1 MATPAALPPLPFNP
15 SRVRSYLLRLPLFTR
30 LILLAIIIFW
40 LLELQT
46 VWAVVQWGALVP
58 DEIGLGTMYRLNTYP
73 LIHTGFFHTFMNLL
87 ALTPLLE
94 RFEAEHGTLTAVAL
108 FIGPLSTFPAGIYL
122 LIEKFILH
130 RNTAVVGASVW
141 VFLLLGSESIRTF
154 KSNPYFSLGNY
165 KIPTWTS
172 PLFACVLV
180 SILIPN
186 TSLLGHLCAIL
197 IGYLLGLGYL
207 KVFVPPEKVL
217 RWIEGKLNLLGRLP
231 HYVSVDQKTYG
242 RYGVLPTANAPG
254 GERGTPMSFLSGS
267 TQRLGPVAGNQVVQ
281 VVFSGRR
288 KFPCGAPINSR
299 TSTFPPHGPGS
310 LNVSGSMAL
319 NSAIRKLRSNP
330 HLLFVRLPY
339 ILSFLCIVAG
349 VIWLLLLPLDDYSRR
364 TYISENALL
373 PGQVHAYFS
382 GSEQHIFRGY
392 KKEIEGL
399 LDKHRVEGQE
409 GRNDELTPEISDK
422 IQSILRAGG
431 LKVATQ
437 SYEYTPA
444 GVTHKGKNVYGI
456 IHAPRGDATEAIV
469 LVAAWKTVDG
479 ELNLN
484 GVTLALTL
492 ARYFKRWSLW
502 SKDIIFVFPPDSKT
516 GTQAWIDAYHDMQP
530 ETVQPLPLKSG
541 ALQGGLVIEYP
552 FDHRFES
559 LHIVYDGV
567 NGQLPNLDLFNTA
580 VSIASGQ
587 MGIGT
592 RLQEMWQ
599 HNDSYEKRL
608 ETMLRGMV
616 KQGFGYAT
624 GAHSSFMPY
633 HIDAITL
640 QTKGDGWQDEMA
652 LGRTVEGLCR
662 SLNNLLEH
670 LHQSFFFYLLMQTH
684 RFVSIGTYLPSAML
698 IAGNFTIMAIALW
711 LRTGYYMSPKST
723 TSSTVKKTTTGEKA
737 AASQKK
743 PDDKGTVAPIEES
756 SNGIT
761 ERQLALPLTLVVGLH
776 ILGLI
781 PLYIF
786 NNLPHESFTLATYTC
801 IGVNASLPLILAAIL
816 SQSSTSS
823 PNTNTQQSHLIKS
836 LSLLLLGL
844 FLSTLATLNFS
855 LSFMI
860 GLLCAPLSFVGHIST
875 QTRPALRY
883 AVSTL
888 GLISLN
894 ILSPPVVLLG
904 VCWYFGVSVETVLTE
919 AAFGWDVWGCALLG
933 FSLF

>member
-15 SRVRSYLLRLPLFTR
+15 SRVRSYVLRLPLFTR
-30 LILLAIIIFW
+30 LVLLAIIVFW

-46 VWAVVQWGALVP
+46 VWSVVQWGSIIPEEA
-58 DEIGLGTMYRLNTYP
+58 GFGTMYRLNTYP
-73 LIHTGFFHTFMNLL
+73 FIHLGFFHAFLNVL

-108 FIGPLSTFPAGIYL
+108 FIGPLSTLPGGAYI
-122 LIEKFILH
+122 LIEKFVLH
-130 RNTAVVGASVW
+130 RNTAVTGASVW
-141 VFLLLGSESIRTF
+141 VFLLLGSEAIRTF
-154 KSNPYFSLGNY
+154 KSNPYFSLGPY

-172 PLFACVLV
+172 PLFACALV
-180 SILIPN
+180 SILVPN
-186 TSLLGHLCAIL
+186 TSFLGHMCAIL
-197 IGYLLGLGYL
+197 VGYLLGLGAL

-242 RYGVLPTANAPG
+242 RYGVLPTTTTG
-254 GERGTPMSFLSGS
+254 GERGTPMSFLGS
-267 TQRLGPVAGNQVVQ
+267 SQPAV
-281 VVFSGRR
+281 
-288 KFPCGAPINSR
+288 
-299 TSTFPPHGPGS
+299 
-310 LNVSGSMAL
+310 
-319 NSAIRKLRSNP
+319 RKLRSNP
-330 HLLFVRLPY
+330 HFLFVHLPH
-339 ILSFLCIVAG
+339 ILSFICIVAG
-349 VIWLLLLPLDDYSRR
+349 VVWLLLLPLNDYSRQ

-382 GSEQHIFRGY
+382 GSEQHVFRGY
-392 KKEIEGL
+392 KKELEGIL
-399 LDKHRVEGQE
+399 ASQTEDGQE
-409 GRNDELTPEISDK
+409 GRKDEFTPAYVVISAL
-422 IQSILRAGG
+422 QSVLKAAG

-437 SYEYTPA
+437 NYEYTSS
-444 GVTHKGKNVYGI
+444 GITHQGQNVYAI
-456 IHAPRGDATEAIV
+456 IQAPRGDATEAIV
-469 LVAAWKTVDG
+469 LVAAWKTVDD

-484 GVTLALTL
+484 GVSLALTL

-502 SKDIIFVFPPDSKT
+502 SKDIIFLFPPDSET

-530 ETVQPLPLKSG
+530 AFVQPLPLKSG

-559 LHIVYDGV
+559 LHILYDGV

-580 VSIASGQ
+580 VSIAGGQ
-587 MGIGT
+587 MGIGAS
-592 RLQEMWQ
+592 LQEMWD
-599 HNDSYEKRL
+599 HNDSYEMRL
-608 ETMLRGMV
+608 QTIMRGMV

-624 GAHSSFMPY
+624 GPHSSFMPY

-640 QTKGDGWQDEMA
+640 QPKGEGWQDEMA

-670 LHQSFFFYLLMQTH
+670 LHQSFFFYLLMQTN

-711 LRTGYYMSPKST
+711 LRTGYFQQNTGNSPVEKPKLT
-723 TSSTVKKTTTGEKA
+723 EEQQATPAADEREPKTNNTQDPATKNI
-737 AASQKK
+737 K
-743 PDDKGTVAPIEES
+743 
-756 SNGIT
+756 

-776 ILGLI
+776 LLGLL

-786 NNLPHESFTLATYTC
+786 NNISHTYYTTATYTS
-801 IGVNASLPLILAAIL
+801 ILANAVLPLLLAAFL
-816 SQSSTSS
+816 THGL
-823 PNTNTQQSHLIKS
+823 TTQQSLLIKS
-836 LSLLLLGL
+836 FSLLILGL

-860 GLLCAPLSFVGHIST
+860 GLLCAPLSFVNRIKP
-875 QTRPALRY
+875 QTITGPLRY
-883 AVSTL
+883 VLAAL
-888 GLISLN
+888 SLVLLN
-894 ILSPPVVLLG
+894 VLSPPVVLLG
-904 VCWYFGVSVETVLTE
+904 SCAYFGVDVESVLTQ
-919 AAFGWDVWGCALLG
+919 AAFGWDVWGVWTQVVVWCVWWPAWVTGAALVG